1 MTNIFQRL
9 EDEDIVEANQSSVT
23 NGLWSGDIG
32 GLEGET
38 LFFFNTQLDSSGEY
52 YFDVFNRDPNPPLD
66 PDRVSEVQFAIAY
79 GHIDGR
85 GAPTLQDEPTAL
97 LPTKAIYSQYRNLLL
112 PPNETK
118 FTFEGVESDHIYVIN
133 VGRARIRE
141 QLDPGNWELPL
152 SGAIDYG
159 IDGFIHTFIDDSN
172 DTFGQ
177 VTGTSGAGRVFK
189 VISGSFTGPD
199 GIQLPPENSK
209 SFGGKGYGFVYP
221 DLGIIVLNP
230 DAIGPAV
237 GFFAEGNS
245 GSILDITQAGTL
257 PPDPPIGSAMTEDQL
272 VPMYNKANIKTI
284 TTASF
289 ETVPFAPFTA
299 SIAATDWDPA
309 SRSAYNQAGL
319 FVAIKN
325 AIVQPDG
332 SATDLEFRARSAEII
347 SSTHYFVR
355 LRNKDFNYSN
365 NPTFRDPTDNTLRYP
380 EFRTDPK
387 VYITTVGLYN
397 ERNELLAVA
406 KLSKPVR
413 KSFSEEVLLR
423 VRLDF

>member
-1 MTNIFQRL
+1 MAIFTRFSP
-9 EDEDIVEANQSSVT
+9 EDIVEANKSIVT
-23 NGLWSGDIG
+23 TGLWSGDAG
-32 GLEGET
+32 GLEGENM
-38 LFFFNTQLDSSGEY
+38 FFLNSQLDSSGEY
-52 YFDVFNRDPNPPLD
+52 YFDVFDKDPNPPLD

-112 PPNETK
+112 DPNETK

-133 VGRARIRE
+133 VGRSRIRE

-152 SGAIDYG
+152 SGANG
-159 IDGFIHTFIDDSN
+159 LHTFIDNSN
-172 DTFGQ
+172 DTFGE
-177 VTGTSGAGRVFK
+177 VTGTGRAGKVYK

-199 GIQLPPENSK
+199 GVVTPEQKSL
-209 SFGGKGYGFVYP
+209 SFGGKGYGFVFP

-230 DAIGPAV
+230 DAICNSV
-237 GFFAEGNS
+237 GFFVS
-245 GSILDITQAGTL
+245 GSSSDLLVTGSDAT
-257 PPDPPIGSAMTEDQL
+257 GSAMFEVQPAP
-272 VPMYNKANIKTI
+272 VYINANIKGI
-284 TTASF
+284 TEAAFVTF
-289 ETVPFAPFTA
+289 PFAPFTG
-299 SIAATDWDPA
+299 SIPATTWDPS

-325 AIVQPDG
+325 GIVQPDG
-332 SATDLEFRARSAEII
+332 SPTDLEFRARSAETI

-355 LRNKDFNYSN
+355 LRNKDYNFSN
-365 NPTFRDPTDNTLRYP
+365 NPTFRNPDDNTLRFP
-380 EFRTDPK
+380 EFRLDPK

-397 ERNELLAVA
+397 DTNELLAVA
-406 KLSKPVR
+406 KLSKAVR
-413 KSFSEEVLLR
+413 KSYSEEVLLR